1 VPAAIILPPSSH
13 LATNYLYP
21 PSADPASKAHT
32 ILASQRA
39 DLERIH
45 QEKVAAEKKLQE
57 LLCLVD
63 HFRLDVKQA
72 ERQFLEAERRIGET
86 RARMRANGL
95 TPSTGIRM

>member
-1 VPAAIILPPSSH
+1 M
-13 LATNYLYP
+13 
-21 PSADPASKAHT
+21 

-45 QEKVAAEKKLQE
+45 QEKVVAEKKMQE

-63 HFRLDVKQA
+63 HFRLDVKRA
-72 ERQFLEAERRIGET
+72 ERQLLEAERRIGET
-86 RARMRANGL
+86 RAHMRANGL